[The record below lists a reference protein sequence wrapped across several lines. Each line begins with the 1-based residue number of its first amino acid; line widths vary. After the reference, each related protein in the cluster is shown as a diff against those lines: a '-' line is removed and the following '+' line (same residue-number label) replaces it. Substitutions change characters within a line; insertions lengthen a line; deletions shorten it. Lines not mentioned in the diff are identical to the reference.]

1 MQSDLARFCHLA
13 AVDSGYSGT
22 SSDLVVEWLHPLLLA
37 AKANANKEDYP
48 NWWQAMN
55 GPFAEEFWQ
64 AAVLEIETL
73 EKMDTWA
80 WDVVERTDD
89 MEPLPTTW
97 AMRIKRF
104 PDGLIKKM
112 KACLC
117 ARGDLQKEGIHYHD
131 TLYAPVVQ
139 WADYRTHFTHP

>member
-1 MQSDLARFCHLA
+1 
-13 AVDSGYSGT
+13 
-22 SSDLVVEWLHPLLLA
+22 
-37 AKANANKEDYP
+37 
-48 NWWQAMN
+48 MN

-73 EKMDTWA
+73 EKMDTW
-80 WDVVERTDD
+80 DVVERTAD
-89 MEPLPTTW
+89 MKPLPTTW

-112 KACLC
+112 KARLC
-117 ARGDLQKEGIHYHD
+117 ARGDLQQAGVHYHD

-139 WADYRTHFTHP
+139 WSTVRILLILECLLGLKSKQSYC